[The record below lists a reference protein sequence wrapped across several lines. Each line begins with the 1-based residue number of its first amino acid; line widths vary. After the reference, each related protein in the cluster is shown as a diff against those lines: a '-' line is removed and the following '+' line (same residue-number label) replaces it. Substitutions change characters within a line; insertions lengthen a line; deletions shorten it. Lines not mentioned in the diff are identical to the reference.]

1 MIGKIVTGK
10 SFKGAVEYVMNKEH
24 ARLLTCDGVDDTDAR
39 SVTDSFNFQRKAR
52 PEIAKV
58 VGHISLSFHPDDA
71 PKLTDEMMIRLAGEY
86 MLRMGITDTQY
97 IVARHHDTGHPHIHI
112 LYNRVRY
119 DRKLVPDNNERRRNT
134 KVCKALK
141 QKYGLTFSEGKKKVK
156 TGKLHGPEQT
166 KYAIYEA
173 VKSAL
178 PGCRSLEALAGELER
193 QGIVTTFVHRGGD
206 AAKEVQGMTF
216 TKDGVTFK
224 ASQVDRKFSYGNLMK
239 VIGLNKAE
247 AEAQAMQQRAEEQ
260 ARRITQVGRRNL
272 TREEPDLLYSPRGL
286 VIRCE
291 VDDIEYKLRLTPKR
305 SEYGPDTLA
314 EEILS
319 QKRLNP
325 SFFGTR
331 LTDEQVQ
338 RIREGQYVYLENMRR
353 DGELFSGYFVADD
366 EIKSGWVY
374 NHAPDN
380 MVQYG
385 RFKMR
390 EMDRDLIERGY
401 VVRAIVEWYGGVQTA
416 RPYLWKEKP
425 SDTDY
430 RKAWSDPRI
439 PVSEK
444 REVKHVPS
452 IPPKRKLKQGP
463 T

>member
-24 ARLLTCDGVDDTDAR
+24 ARLLACDGVDDTDAR
-39 SVTDSFNFQRKAR
+39 SVTGSFNFQRKAR

-71 PKLTDEMMIRLAGEY
+71 PKLTDDMMIRLAGEY
-86 MLRMGITDTQY
+86 MRRMGITDTQY
-97 IVARHHDTGHPHIHI
+97 IVARHHDTEHPHIHI

-178 PGCRSLEALAGELER
+178 PDCQSLEALAGELER

-206 AAKEVQGMTF
+206 AAKEIQGMTF

-224 ASQVDRKFSYGNLMK
+224 ASRVDRKFSYGNLMK
-239 VIGLNKAE
+239 VIGQNKAE
-247 AEAQAMQQRAEEQ
+247 ADVQAMQQAEERV
-260 ARRITQVGRRNL
+260 RRQKEVEQRQRQEQEAAAERHRQEQPEERAQPQL
-272 TREEPDLLYSPRGL
+272 TEQHKQQPRTPENP
-286 VIRCE
+286 E
-291 VDDIEYKLRLTPKR
+291 V
-305 SEYGPDTLA
+305 
-314 EEILS
+314 
-319 QKRLNP
+319 
-325 SFFGTR
+325 FGVQ

-338 RIREGQYVYLENMRR
+338 RIRDGQYIYLEKMRR

-366 EIKSGWVY
+366 KIKSGWLY
-374 NHAPDN
+374 DHAPDN

-401 VVRAIVEWYGGVQTA
+401 VVRAVVEWYGGGQTA

-430 RKAWSDPRI
+430 REAWSDPRI

-463 T
+463 K

>member
-24 ARLLTCDGVDDTDAR
+24 ARLLACDGVDDTDAR
-39 SVTDSFNFQRKAR
+39 SVTGSFNFQRKAR

-58 VGHISLSFHPDDA
+58 VGHISLSFHPDDI
-71 PKLTDEMMIRLAGEY
+71 PKLTDDMMIRLAGEY
-86 MLRMGITDTQY
+86 MQRMGITDTQY

-134 KVCKALK
+134 KVCKSLK

-178 PGCRSLEALAGELER
+178 PSCRSLEALAGELER

-206 AAKEVQGMTF
+206 PTKEVQGMTF

-224 ASQVDRKFSYGNLMK
+224 ASQVDHKFSYGNLMK
-239 VIGLNKAE
+239 TIGQNKAE
-247 AEAQAMQQRAEEQ
+247 ADVQAMQQRAEEQ
-260 ARRITQVGRRNL
+260 ARRQKTEQQQPQTPQN
-272 TREEPDLLYSPRGL
+272 P
-286 VIRCE
+286 E
-291 VDDIEYKLRLTPKR
+291 V
-305 SEYGPDTLA
+305 
-314 EEILS
+314 
-319 QKRLNP
+319 
-325 SFFGTR
+325 FGVR

-338 RIREGQYVYLENMRR
+338 RIRDGQYIYLGNMLR
-353 DGELFSGYFVADD
+353 DGELLSGYFVADD
-366 EIKSGWVY
+366 KIKSGWVY
-374 NHAPDN
+374 NHAPDG

-385 RFKMR
+385 RYRMR
-390 EMDRDLIERGY
+390 EMDRDLIERGF
-401 VVRAIVEWYGGVQTA
+401 VVRAVVEWYGGGQTA

-425 SDTDY
+425 ADTDY
-430 RKAWSDPRI
+430 REAWSDPRI

>member
-206 AAKEVQGMTF
+206 TTKEVQGMTF
-216 TKDGVTFK
+216 TKDGMTFK
-224 ASQVDRKFSYGNLMK
+224 ASQIDRKFSYGNLMK
-239 VIGLNKAE
+239 TIGLNKAE
-247 AEAQAMQQRAEEQ
+247 ADAQAMQQAEERRRQEQADEEARRKKEIEQRQRQEQKAAAERHRQEQTEEQ
-260 ARRITQVGRRNL
+260 AQPQPTEQHKPQPRTPQNP
-272 TREEPDLLYSPRGL
+272 EE
-286 VIRCE
+286 
-291 VDDIEYKLRLTPKR
+291 
-305 SEYGPDTLA
+305 
-314 EEILS
+314 
-319 QKRLNP
+319 
-325 SFFGTR
+325 FGVR
-331 LTDEQVQ
+331 LTDKQVQ
-338 RIREGQYVYLENMRR
+338 RIRDGQYIYLENMRR
-353 DGELFSGYFVADD
+353 DGEAFSGYFVADD
-366 EIKSGWVY
+366 KVKSGWLY

-401 VVRAIVEWYGGVQTA
+401 VVRAVVEWYGGGQTA

-430 RKAWSDPRI
+430 REAWSDPRI

-463 T
+463 K

>member
-10 SFKGAVEYVMNKEH
+10 SFKGAVEYVMNKEG
-24 ARLLTCDGVDDTDAR
+24 AQLLACDGVDDTDAR
-39 SVTDSFNFQRKAR
+39 SVTGSFNFQRKAR

-71 PKLTDEMMIRLAGEY
+71 PKLTDAMMIRLAGEY
-86 MLRMGITDTQY
+86 MRRMGITDTQY

-134 KVCKALK
+134 KVCKVLK
-141 QKYGLTFSEGKKKVK
+141 QKYNLTFSEGKKKVK
-156 TGKLHGPEQT
+156 AGKLHGPEQT

-178 PGCRSLEALAGELER
+178 PGCQSLEALVEKLER

-206 AAKEVQGMTF
+206 ATKEVQGMTF
-216 TKDGVTFK
+216 TKDDVTFK

-239 VIGLNKAE
+239 TIGLNKAE
-247 AEAQAMQQRAEEQ
+247 ADAQAMRQQAEEQ

-272 TREEPDLLYSPRGL
+272 TREEQDLLYSPKGL

-305 SEYGPDTLA
+305 SEDGPDTLA

-325 SFFGTR
+325 SFFGIR
-331 LTDEQVQ
+331 LTDEQLQ
-338 RIREGQYVYLENMRR
+338 RIRDGQYAYLEKAKYQ
-353 DGELFSGYFVADD
+353 DGTVGPGYLVTDD
-366 EIKSGWVY
+366 RLTDAWIFRQCPDGWVK
-374 NHAPDN
+374 
-380 MVQYG
+380 YG
-385 RFKMR
+385 LYEMR
-390 EMDRDLIERGY
+390 QMDKTLIEAGY
-401 VVRAIVEWYGGVQTA
+401 VVR
-416 RPYLWKEKP
+416 RR
-425 SDTDY
+425 TDG
-430 RKAWSDPRI
+430 KT
-439 PVSEK
+439 VSLE
-444 REVKHVPS
+444 RETVGHRLS
-452 IPPKRKLKQGP
+452 
-463 T
+463 

>member
-24 ARLLTCDGVDDTDAR
+24 ARLLACDGVDDTDAR

-86 MLRMGITDTQY
+86 MRRMGITDTQY

-134 KVCKALK
+134 KICKALK

-156 TGKLHGPEQT
+156 AGKLHGPEQT

-178 PGCRSLEALAGELER
+178 PGCQSLEALARELER
-193 QGIVTTFVHRGGD
+193 QGIRTTFIHRSSD
-206 AAKEVQGMTF
+206 AVKEVQGMTF
-216 TKDGVTFK
+216 AKDGLTFK

-239 VIGLNKAE
+239 VIGLNKAQ
-247 AEAQAMQQRAEEQ
+247 ADAQAMQQRAEEQ
-260 ARRITQVGRRNL
+260 ARRQKEIEQRQRQEQKAAAERHRQEQT
-272 TREEPDLLYSPRGL
+272 EEQAQPQPRTPQNP
-286 VIRCE
+286 E
-291 VDDIEYKLRLTPKR
+291 V
-305 SEYGPDTLA
+305 
-314 EEILS
+314 
-319 QKRLNP
+319 
-325 SFFGTR
+325 FGVR

-338 RIREGQYVYLENMRR
+338 CIRDEQYIYLENMRR
-353 DGELFSGYFVADD
+353 DGEAFSGYFVADD
-366 EIKSGWVY
+366 EIKSGWLY
-374 NHAPDN
+374 DHAPDG

-385 RFKMR
+385 RYRMR

-401 VVRAIVEWYGGVQTA
+401 VVRAVVEWYGGGQTA
-416 RPYLWKEKP
+416 RPYLWKENP

-430 RKAWSDPRI
+430 KESWSDPRI

-463 T
+463 K

>member
-10 SFKGAVEYVMNKEH
+10 SFKGAVEYVMNKEG
-24 ARLLTCDGVDDTDAR
+24 AQLLACDGVDDTDAR

-71 PKLTDEMMIRLAGEY
+71 PKLTDAMMLRLAGEY
-86 MLRMGITDTQY
+86 MRHMGITDTQY
-97 IVARHHDTGHPHIHI
+97 IVARHHDTEHPHIHI
-112 LYNRVRY
+112 LYNRVCY

-156 TGKLHGPEQT
+156 IGKLHGPEQA

-178 PGCRSLEALAGELER
+178 PDCRSLEALTGELER

-206 AAKEVQGMTF
+206 TTKEVQGMTF
-216 TKDGVTFK
+216 AKDGLTFK
-224 ASQVDRKFSYGNLMK
+224 ASQVDRTFSYGNLMK
-239 VIGLNKAE
+239 TIGLNKAE
-247 AEAQAMQQRAEEQ
+247 ADAQAMQQRAEEQ
-260 ARRITQVGRRNL
+260 ARQQKA
-272 TREEPDLLYSPRGL
+272 EQQQPRTSQNP
-286 VIRCE
+286 E
-291 VDDIEYKLRLTPKR
+291 V
-305 SEYGPDTLA
+305 
-314 EEILS
+314 
-319 QKRLNP
+319 
-325 SFFGTR
+325 FGVR

-338 RIREGQYVYLENMRR
+338 RIRDGQYVCLENMRR
-353 DGELFSGYFVADD
+353 DGETFSGYFVADD
-366 EIKSGWVY
+366 EIKSGCLY
-374 NHAPDN
+374 NHAPDS

-401 VVRAIVEWYGGVQTA
+401 VVRTVVKWYSGGQTA

-430 RKAWSDPRI
+430 RESWSDPRI

-463 T
+463 K

>member
-10 SFKGAVEYVMNKEH
+10 SFKGAVEYVMNKEG
-24 ARLLTCDGVDDTDAR
+24 AQLLACDGVDDTDTR
-39 SVTDSFNFQRKAR
+39 SVTGSFNFQRKAR

-86 MLRMGITDTQY
+86 MQRMGITDTQY

-156 TGKLHGPEQT
+156 AGKLHGPDQA

-239 VIGLNKAE
+239 VIGQNKAE
-247 AEAQAMQQRAEEQ
+247 TEAHAMRQQQAEEQ
-260 ARRITQVGRRNL
+260 ARRQKEIEQRQRQEQKVAAERHRQEQT
-272 TREEPDLLYSPRGL
+272 EEQAQLQPTEQHKPQLRTPQNP
-286 VIRCE
+286 E
-291 VDDIEYKLRLTPKR
+291 V
-305 SEYGPDTLA
+305 
-314 EEILS
+314 
-319 QKRLNP
+319 
-325 SFFGTR
+325 FGVR

-338 RIREGQYVYLENMRR
+338 RIRDGQYIYLENMRR

-366 EIKSGWVY
+366 KIKSGWVY
-374 NHAPDN
+374 NHAPDG

-385 RFKMR
+385 RYRMR
-390 EMDRDLIERGY
+390 EMDRDLIERGF
-401 VVRAIVEWYGGVQTA
+401 VVRAVVEWYGGGQTA

-425 SDTDY
+425 SDTGY
-430 RKAWSDPRI
+430 REAWSDLRAP
-439 PVSEK
+439 SQTAK
-444 REVKHVPS
+444 RTVRHVPS
-452 IPPKRKLKQGP
+452 IPSKQKLKQGP

>member
-24 ARLLTCDGVDDTDAR
+24 ARLLACDGVDDTDAR

-86 MLRMGITDTQY
+86 MRRMGITDTQY

-156 TGKLHGPEQT
+156 AEKLHGPEQT

-178 PGCRSLEALAGELER
+178 PGCQSLEVLARGLER

-206 AAKEVQGMTF
+206 AAKEIQGMTF

-224 ASQVDRKFSYGNLMK
+224 ASQIDRKFSYGNLMK
-239 VIGLNKAE
+239 TIGQNKAE
-247 AEAQAMQQRAEEQ
+247 ADAQAIWQQQAEEEARRKKEIEQRQRQEQKAAAERHGQEQTEEQ
-260 ARRITQVGRRNL
+260 AQLQPTEQHKPQSR
-272 TREEPDLLYSPRGL
+272 
-286 VIRCE
+286 
-291 VDDIEYKLRLTPKR
+291 TP
-305 SEYGPDTLA
+305 
-314 EEILS
+314 
-319 QKRLNP
+319 QNP
-325 SFFGTR
+325 GVFGAR

-338 RIREGQYVYLENMRR
+338 RIRDGQYVNLENMCR
-353 DGELFSGYFVADD
+353 DGETFSGYFVADD
-366 EIKSGWVY
+366 EIKSGWLY

-401 VVRAIVEWYGGVQTA
+401 VVRAVVEWYGGGQTA

-430 RKAWSDPRI
+430 REAWSDPRI